1 MPRRGRTPVLQP
13 DVQDRILTA
22 LRAGATFT
30 DACRLCGVSRDTAQG
45 WIRKGRAAMAATGL
59 SDDVLDAADSWDA
72 ERVPA
77 RDRPYARFTVQVAGA
92 VAQARIALLS
102 RVRQA
107 AEPSNVVTA
116 AGNVVQVNGDWRA
129 AAWLLERIDPNAWG
143 PPAKRM
149 ELSGPGGEPIAVAAV
164 DAREK
169 IAARLERLG
178 HPIIDVVP
186 DEPDAPA
193 HAS

>member
-1 MPRRGRTPVLQP
+1 VPRRAPVRPSRLDPAIQQGIV
-13 DVQDRILTA
+13 DAMRS
-22 LRAGATFT
+22 GATFT
-30 DACRLCGVSRDTAQG
+30 DACRLVGVSRNTANG
-45 WIRKGRAAMAATGL
+45 WITRGRAAMRSTGL
-59 SDDVLDAADSWDA
+59 AEDVLDAADSWDA

-77 RDRPYARFTVQVAGA
+77 RERPYARFTVVVADA
-92 VAQARIALLS
+92 AAFARVSLVGRIRA
-102 RVRQA
+102 A
-107 AEPSNVVTA
+107 AEPSPA
-116 AGNVVQVNGDWRA
+116 APSGDWRA
-129 AAWLLERIDPNAWG
+129 AAWLLERTDPAAWG

-149 ELSGPGGEPIAVAAV
+149 EVSGPGGEPIAVAAV

-178 HPIIDVVP
+178 HPVLDVVP